1 MTRCVLGD
9 VSQGRIVRGR
19 NPRRASPICALVTR
33 ERTCEFEQTTHV
45 ELHVGRLAGYRV
57 LSAAG
62 SDAAVQ
68 KSCIACPGSQTPA
81 PASGREKKV
90 MALSRRRVQV
100 TPDRRGGSGIP
111 EPRKLAQS
119 FQSAEGVFQKKYH
132 HGQVP
137 GQTSHHS
144 GPPDEGR

>member
-9 VSQGRIVRGR
+9 VSQGGIVRGR
-19 NPRRASPICALVTR
+19 NPRRASPICPLVTR
-33 ERTCEFEQTTHV
+33 ERTCEFEQTTAV
-45 ELHVGRLAGYRV
+45 ELHVARLAGYPV

-62 SDAAVQ
+62 GDAAVQ

-100 TPDRRGGSGIP
+100 TRS
-111 EPRKLAQS
+111 EEHTSELQSLAYL
-119 FQSAEGVFQKKYH
+119 VC
-132 HGQVP
+132 
-137 GQTSHHS
+137 
-144 GPPDEGR
+144 RL